1 MKKLYVK
8 KGMTK
13 KLKLNRSSPVKVK
26 PSKSSGGFQAKLKEH
41 MTSRAKEA
49 TRKVSKSLIRT
60 IDPYQEE
67 ELHSS
72 IESVRLNKKGADHV
86 KKVYKQTKDISHS
99 VKRLHAKV
107 KLVKSKGRNRPLLGY
122 KKIKGAVAPQSFRN
136 FGNGS
141 KIKTLTSRFV
151 PKNRFTSLSSVK
163 TGVKKGITS
172 PVAVVRAA
180 AQQLTKKLA
189 AAAAANPKVWIIGA
203 IVGVIFFL
211 LMSVTNSLGGAASSA
226 GSFFMTDGDN
236 AVQYKD
242 TVNEQNN
249 AFLQEIEDLSHSSGY
264 DDIRVEYMNEDGS
277 LQVNWVEIL
286 ALVAVH
292 FEQDLTFTESQRSY
306 ISYLFEEFTEIDPT
320 TETYYVEV
328 CESFTD
334 SETGES
340 YTSCHNESRRRLIIK
355 VYTYDMEEVFNKIS
369 FNEEQKEWA
378 RRLVTSGAIEEQF
391 PELGG
396 GEAYEPTSG
405 SLTPEERAALLNNL
419 GGDIGLA
426 RESLIEEALTLVGRV
441 PYFWGGKSPSGWNDL
456 WNTSVKVTAPGSDT
470 TGTYQPYGLDCSGF
484 IDWAFKTAGLGNVFS
499 AGGTSYQWSK
509 TSAISADELIPGDLV
524 FKNKPGQGGVNHV
537 GIFIGRDESG
547 GPIYV
552 HCEGGNGVVV
562 NGYKGFKYPRRP
574 LLFQ

>member
-13 KLKLNRSSPVKVK
+13 KLKLNRTSPFKAK
-26 PSKSSGGFQAKLKEH
+26 PSKPSGGFRAKIKERI
-41 MTSRAKEA
+41 TSRAKEA

-60 IDPYQEE
+60 MDPYQEE
-67 ELHSS
+67 ELHSG
-72 IESVRLNKKGADHV
+72 IESVRLNKKGADHI
-86 KKVYKQTKDISHS
+86 KKVYKQTKDISNS
-99 VKRLHAKV
+99 VKHLNAKV
-107 KLVKSKGRNRPLLGY
+107 KLIKSNGRSRSLLGY
-122 KKIKGAVAPQSFRN
+122 KKIKGAGSLQSSQN
-136 FGNGS
+136 FGNVS

-151 PKNRFTSLSSVK
+151 PKSRFTSLSSIK

-172 PVAVVRAA
+172 PVAVIRAA

-249 AFLQEIEDLSHSSGY
+249 AFLQEIEDLSYSSGY

-306 ISYLFEEFTEIDPT
+306 ISYLFEEFTEIDT
-320 TETYYVEV
+320 ATETYYVEV

-340 YTSCHNESRRRLIIK
+340 YTSCHNEIRRRLIIK

-396 GEAYEPTSG
+396 GGAYEPTSG